1 MDTHERSIR
10 SITYAIII
18 GFAIALCV
26 HGCHKC
32 EEQLKA
38 NQKERE
44 YLTPNNKIY

>member
-1 MDTHERSIR
+1 MDTHERSIFD
-10 SITYAIII
+10 IVLVVALLILVII
-18 GFAIALCV
+18 CV

-32 EEQLKA
+32 EEKLKA